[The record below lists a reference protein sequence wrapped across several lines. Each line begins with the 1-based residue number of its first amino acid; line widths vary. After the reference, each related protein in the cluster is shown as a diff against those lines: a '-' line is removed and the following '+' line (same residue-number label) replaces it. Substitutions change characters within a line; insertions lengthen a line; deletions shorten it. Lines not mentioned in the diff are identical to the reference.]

1 MKAVDAAS
9 GTWADADPAAATGS
23 IDEPNRNGT
32 THSGDVARCKAPMS
46 VALVGTYPPTE
57 CGLATFAS
65 NLRTAIA
72 ERSSGWRAAVVR
84 VLDRDEPVP
93 SGEVVAQWVA
103 GDPASLRRSLAV
115 LNDFDAVLLQHE
127 YGLFG
132 GPDGEQVLDL
142 IDGLEVPLL
151 AVLHTALLEPSAH
164 QREVLGRILDA
175 AAVAIVQSHAAL
187 QRIVAVHD
195 AKPDGVV
202 MIPHGA
208 APNFSGPVLQGIRR
222 PAVLTW
228 GFVSPGK
235 GIEHGIAAIAR
246 LGTRSPAISYIV
258 AGETHPKVRAAQGE
272 QYRDALKAQ
281 ASALGVAE
289 RVQFDDAYRDWES
302 LAALV
307 RSVDVVLLPY
317 DSPDQ
322 VSSGVLVEALAS
334 GKPVVATR
342 FPHAVELLADGAG
355 ILVDQGDVD
364 GMAHALERVLYE
376 DGLAGRMASAA
387 RTAAQP
393 LLWPAV
399 GASYRS
405 LVNRVVAA
413 RW

>member
-1 MKAVDAAS
+1 MEAVDTAS
-9 GTWADADPAAATGS
+9 GAWVGTAQGIAT
-23 IDEPNRNGT
+23 
-32 THSGDVARCKAPMS
+32 PMS

-57 CGLATFAS
+57 CGLATFTR
-65 NLRTAIA
+65 NLRAAIA

-84 VLDRDEPVP
+84 VLDRYEPVP
-93 SGEVVAQWVA
+93 SGEVVEQWVA
-103 GDPASLRRSLAV
+103 GDPASLRRSLSV
-115 LNDFDAVLLQHE
+115 LNYFDAVLLQHE

-132 GPDGEQVLDL
+132 GPDGAQVLDL
-142 IDGLEVPLL
+142 IDGLHVPLL

-164 QREVLGRILDA
+164 QREVLERILDS
-175 AAVAIVQSHAAL
+175 AAVAVVQSQAERR
-187 QRIVAVHD
+187 RILAVHEASPD
-195 AKPDGVV
+195 AVV

-208 APNFSGPVLQGIRR
+208 APNFSGPVLPDIPR
-222 PAVLTW
+222 PSVLTW
-228 GFVSPGK
+228 GLLSPGK

-246 LGTRSPAISYIV
+246 LGIHSPAISYIV
-258 AGETHPKVRAAQGE
+258 AGETHPKVRAAYGE

-281 ASALGVAE
+281 ASALGVGE

-317 DSPDQ
+317 DSRDQ

-342 FPHAVELLADGAG
+342 FPHAVELLAGGAG
-355 ILVDQGDVD
+355 ILVDHGDVD
-364 GMAHALERVLYE
+364 GMAHALGRVLYE

-387 RTAAQP
+387 RVAAMP

-413 RW
+413 LTVT